1 MFVAE
6 SGVRIFLSFGKQR
19 VAAVLGEPYRFLR
32 AVLYTSETEFA
43 IAVNAYASGSQ
54 FVVAARTH
62 LRADSAA
69 YAGIGNHETR
79 FAPFYKTD
87 LGVDAAAL
95 QEHCMLLA
103 LHLRYRFMLMLV
115 RNNIA
120 VNALQILWNMFVDFN
135 LLVHIEIGQPVIHY
149 SLNIFSE
156 IPFYRLSLYI
166 SNLQMFSFNLNTHE
180 ISRF

>member
-43 IAVNAYASGSQ
+43 IAVNAYASGCQ
-54 FVVAARTH
+54 FVVAARAH
-62 LRADSAA
+62 LRADSAT

-87 LGVDAAAL
+87 LGVDAAART
-95 QEHCMLLA
+95 
-103 LHLRYRFMLMLV
+103 LHAARAPPPLPVHADACAKQYR
-115 RNNIA
+115 R
-120 VNALQILWNMFVDFN
+120 
-135 LLVHIEIGQPVIHY
+135 
-149 SLNIFSE
+149 
-156 IPFYRLSLYI
+156 
-166 SNLQMFSFNLNTHE
+166 
-180 ISRF
+180 